1 MPTNGTFDDPDRQDT
16 TRLQEEL
23 DAKTREAE
31 ELQNRNLRLM
41 AEFDNA
47 RKRAAREREEYARF
61 ANESLLRE
69 LLPVVDNFDRALQA
83 AKSEAGSAAV
93 TAGIELIQR
102 ELLRVL
108 EKFGAVPFQ
117 SVGHP
122 FDPERHEAV
131 ARVPAQ
137 GQAEGTVVNE
147 TARGYMLNGRVLR
160 PAMVTVA
167 APPDTATS

>member
-1 MPTNGTFDDPDRQDT
+1 MSDDNPTNGTFDDQDP
-16 TRLQEEL
+16 QAVSPVQDAL
-23 DAKTREAE
+23 DAKTREVE

-47 RKRAAREREEYARF
+47 RKRAAREREEYVRF
-61 ANESLLRE
+61 ANESFLRE
-69 LLPVVDNFDRALQA
+69 LLPVLDNFDRALQA
-83 AKSEAGSAAV
+83 AKGEPGSGAV

-117 SVGHP
+117 SVGQP

-131 ARVPAQ
+131 ARVP
-137 GQAEGTVVNE
+137 T
-147 TARGYMLNGRVLR
+147 T
-160 PAMVTVA
+160 
-167 APPDTATS
+167 D

>member
-1 MPTNGTFDDPDRQDT
+1 MPTNGTFDDQERAASASLQDA
-16 TRLQEEL
+16 L
-23 DAKTREAE
+23 DAKIREVE

-47 RKRAAREREEYARF
+47 RKRAAREREDYARF

-69 LLPVVDNFDRALQA
+69 LLPVLDNFDRALQA
-83 AKSEAGSAAV
+83 AKGEPGSGAV

-102 ELLRVL
+102 ELVRVL

-117 SVGHP
+117 SVGQS

-131 ARVPAQ
+131 ARVATTDQP
-137 GQAEGTVVNE
+137 EMTVVAE
-147 TARGYMLNGRVLR
+147 TARGYLLNGRVLR
-160 PAMVTVA
+160 PALVTVA
-167 APPDTATS
+167 KARTR